1 MQIKN
6 LKAENYKQLISLL
19 NAVFE
24 KKNGVYTNFER
35 DLPKMCVCDDEHMA
49 NHLGIFD
56 GDKLVAVLGV
66 YLIPTV
72 IAGEELLF
80 ATVGN
85 IAVHP
90 DYEGK
95 GYMSILLDKAMQVL
109 KEKKVDVSRLGG
121 LRQRYNRYG
130 YEYSGGIYNFTLT
143 SYNNKKHLN
152 NYHEDITFTEILK
165 SDIEN
170 LKFCNSLYT
179 QGEIHALRSEENNC
193 FDVYSSMVAW
203 QNIPYLATS
212 SNGEKLGYIV
222 VNKKGNAVAEV
233 FGLNDKTTI
242 KILANW
248 QQKTGEDLIVKI
260 PPYKTELVR
269 IFNEFAEYSS
279 LAPVCHFKVLNFQK
293 LISALLNLKCK
304 TTALPNGEVT
314 VNIEDYGTL
323 KISVNSNKGT
333 CEFTN
338 NSPDITVN
346 NLQAVRLFFGTYP
359 AYNTINSQNAFVNAV
374 FPLPLSWNLQDRV

>member
-1 MQIKN
+1 MG
-6 LKAENYKQLISLL
+6 S
-19 NAVFE
+19 
-24 KKNGVYTNFER
+24 
-35 DLPKMCVCDDEHMA
+35 
-49 NHLGIFD
+49 HLGIFD
-56 GDKLVAVLGV
+56 GDKLVAALGV
-66 YLIPTV
+66 YLLPTV
-72 IAGEELLF
+72 IDGEELLF
-80 ATVGN
+80 STVGN

-143 SYNNKKHLN
+143 GYNVQKAFK
-152 NYHEDITFTEILK
+152 NYLGDITFTEILK
-165 SDIEN
+165 TDTDN
-170 LKFCNSLYT
+170 LKFCNSLYLK
-179 QGEIHALRSEENNC
+179 GEIHTLRSEVNNY
-193 FDVYSSMVAW
+193 FDVYTSMVAW
-203 QNIPYLATS
+203 QNIPYLATD

-233 FGLNDKTTI
+233 FGTNDETTI

-248 QQKTGEDLIVKI
+248 QQKTGEDLLVKI

-279 LAPVCHFKVLNFQK
+279 LTPVCHFKVLNYQK
-293 LISALLNLKCK
+293 LISALLKLKCK
-304 TTALPNGEVT
+304 MTAIKNGEFT
-314 VNIEDYGTL
+314 VNIENYGTL
-323 KISVNSNKGT
+323 KIKIENGNGT

-338 NSPDITVN
+338 DKADFTVN

-359 AYNTINSQNAFVNAV
+359 AYSTINSQNAFVNAV
-374 FPLPLSWNLQDRV
+374 LPLPLSWNLQDRV